1 MVTMNELDVL
11 KTSDFILASTLLT
24 LGHDIIGID
33 KTNPKRVVFY
43 YRKTSDLEVAVEDYW
58 AGKVKVD
65 PKSFV
70 YSQREIRGRIHT
82 DVENN

>member
-1 MVTMNELDVL
+1 MVTMNENELDVL

-24 LGHDIIGID
+24 LGYDIIGID

-43 YRKTSDLEVAVEDYW
+43 YKKTSDLEVDVQEYW
-58 AGKVKVD
+58 AGKVRVD
-65 PKSFV
+65 PKAFV

-82 DVENN
+82 DE